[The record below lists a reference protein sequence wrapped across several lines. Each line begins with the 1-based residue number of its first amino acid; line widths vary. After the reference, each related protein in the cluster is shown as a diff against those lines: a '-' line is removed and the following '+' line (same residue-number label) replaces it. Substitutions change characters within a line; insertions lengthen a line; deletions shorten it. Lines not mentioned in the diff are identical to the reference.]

1 MSYVPKRGDVIWID
15 LNPRV
20 GHEQSGHRPALVISP
35 TKFNSKTKLAIC
47 CPITSRKRRTDFEI
61 VLPDNLG
68 VAGVVLAHQVRS
80 ADWRERGAKFM
91 ARVPSEVVE
100 DVLITLLSIID

>member
-47 CPITSRKRRTDFEI
+47 CPHHK
-61 VLPDNLG
+61 P
-68 VAGVVLAHQVRS
+68 QK
-80 ADWRERGAKFM
+80 GA
-91 ARVPSEVVE
+91 
-100 DVLITLLSIID
+100 LILKLFCPTIWASQA